1 MSMTFKF
8 EGDVEE
14 FAKFTDP
21 KILDGTFEREI
32 RKATIRNAL
41 FLIKEIKTRIRE
53 RQYLENAPLTIALAG
68 GKKDIPLLKTKNM
81 VNAIVHKLE
90 TSFKAEVGFLSNR
103 NAAGGAT
110 KDRIKLKK
118 VVELMHEGY
127 VITVTPKMRQA
138 IAAALTQRSKSGKL
152 TKKSQTLLRTLSLA
166 GTFNSDRD
174 RTYRVPA
181 RPFMTAVFE
190 SKLVNRQIQREWRE
204 ALERVWGSM
213 GAKGGDEKD
222 RGGDSGG
229 IPDKED

>member
-21 KILDGTFEREI
+21 KILDGTFEKEI

-41 FLIKEIKTRIRE
+41 FLLKEIKTRIRE
-53 RQYLENAPLTIALAG
+53 RQYEANSPLTIALAG
-68 GKKDIPLLKTKNM
+68 GRKDIPLLKTKNL

-90 TSFKAEVGFLSNR
+90 TSFKAEVGFMANR
-103 NAAGGAT
+103 NATGGASGS
-110 KDRIKLKK
+110 RVKLKK

-127 VITVTPKMRQA
+127 TITVTPKMRQA
-138 IAAALTQRSKSGKL
+138 IAASLTQRSKSGKI
-152 TKKSQTLLRTLSLA
+152 TKKSQTLLRALSLA

-174 RTYRVPA
+174 RTYRVPP
-181 RPFMTAVFE
+181 RPFMTKVFE

-204 ALERVWGSM
+204 ALERVWTIQ

-222 RGGDSGG
+222 RGGDPQGK
-229 IPDKED
+229 PDKED